1 LGGRKPIFTAYKLY
15 MKHVLLLLF
24 SVFLFNLSG
33 FSQTLLKG
41 KVISDASTLEGI
53 HIINLTNKEVVL
65 TEQGGFFSILAK
77 ANDTLMFSAM
87 QVKGVQVVLKQTDF
101 SENLY
106 FMRLKAQITALDEVY
121 IKNYPEINAVSLGI
135 IPKGTKSYTPA
146 QRRLRTA
153 TNAEGS
159 GGGAVGVD
167 PLINWISGRTAMLK
181 KEVEVESKERLLVR
195 LSILYEEVFFIE
207 TLKIPSEYIK
217 GFQIFAL
224 DEPRLVASLKS
235 KNTTLTTF
243 ILGELAEKYK
253 SMTFPEKN

>member
-1 LGGRKPIFTAYKLY
+1 
-15 MKHVLLLLF
+15 MKQALLLLF
-24 SVFLFNLSG
+24 SVLLFNQSG

-41 KVISDASTLEGI
+41 KVISDASSLEGI
-53 HIINLTNKEVVL
+53 HVINITNKEVTL

-87 QVKGVQVVLKQTDF
+87 QIKGVQVVLKETDF

-106 FMRLKAQITALDEVY
+106 FMRLKSQITVLDEVY
-121 IKNYPEINAVSLGI
+121 VKNYPEINAVTLGI
-135 IPKGTKSYTPA
+135 IPKAAKKYTPA
-146 QRRLRTA
+146 ERRLRTA
-153 TNAEGS
+153 TSAEGS
-159 GGGAVGVD
+159 GGGAIGVD

-181 KEVEVESKERLLVR
+181 KEVEVEAKERLLAR
-195 LSILYEEVFFIE
+195 LSYLYEEVFFVE

-224 DEPRLVASLKS
+224 DEPRLVASIKS